1 MIDAISHIAH
11 WLLIIIAVE
20 RVTEIITTSEV
31 FAPIRNCV
39 KKCAYRYSDPS
50 EISNYRK
57 FLIWVDKLISCGYCT
72 SVWVALVFVL
82 VFMDKDITLII
93 NVFAVHGL
101 SNLYHSIFELVRRG
115 RVNTHDLVLRHD
127 VNLHK
132 GIVDE

>member
-1 MIDAISHIAH
+1 
-11 WLLIIIAVE
+11 
-20 RVTEIITTSEV
+20 
-31 FAPIRNCV
+31 
-39 KKCAYRYSDPS
+39 
-50 EISNYRK
+50 
-57 FLIWVDKLISCGYCT
+57 
-72 SVWVALVFVL
+72 
-82 VFMDKDITLII
+82 MDKDITLII